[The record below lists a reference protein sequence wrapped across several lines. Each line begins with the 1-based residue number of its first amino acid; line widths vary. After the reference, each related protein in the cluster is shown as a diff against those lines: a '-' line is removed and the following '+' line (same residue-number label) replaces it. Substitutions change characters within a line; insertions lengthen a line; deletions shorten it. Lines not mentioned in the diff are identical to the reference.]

1 MATQNEIDRL
11 TLRWSMVIQQYME
24 TEHSARLDTVPPKG
38 ELTSVA
44 TLLANWEQAIP
55 NTYAA
60 PNETQLLAALA
71 VVEAGIASQNAIDAV
86 EAGATAQAAAI
97 PNFATWTEAEMLAW
111 SEANIGDTPIDSI
124 TNLAEAQALMK
135 KQAVAFNALI
145 RFTAAFR
152 NKLFPNLEGS

>member
-1 MATQNEIDRL
+1 MATVEEIQKL
-11 TLRWSMVIQQYME
+11 ALNWSLIVKRIPGYEAME
-24 TEHSARLDTVPPKG
+24 FVPKG
-38 ELTSVA
+38 NPDTLT
-44 TLLANWEQAIP
+44 TLLANWNQAP
-55 NTYAA
+55 PGYAE
-60 PNETQLLAALA
+60 PTETQLLDALA
-71 VVEAGIASQNAIDAV
+71 LVEADIATEAAIDAV
-86 EAGATAQAAAI
+86 EAGAATQAANI

-111 SEANIGDTPIDSI
+111 SDANIGDTPIDAI